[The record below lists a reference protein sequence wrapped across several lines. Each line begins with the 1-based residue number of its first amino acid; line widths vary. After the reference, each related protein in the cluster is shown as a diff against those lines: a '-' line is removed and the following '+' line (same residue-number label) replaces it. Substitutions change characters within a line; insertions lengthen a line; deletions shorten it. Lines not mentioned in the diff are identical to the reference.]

1 MKPACKQGRL
11 NLFLASSLQDDAFA
25 RRKGLTPHDAQ
36 EHTQGFF
43 ASLLAKDYLQSVD
56 RSKGKFRSFLMAS
69 FTNFLADRRKYDSA
83 QKRGGGL
90 VPVSLDAATAE
101 GRFDLEPSDDE
112 ANPEILFDRA
122 WANTLIERV
131 LKNLEQD
138 SQDSGKGPLFA
149 ELKGFLVGGSREQL
163 KDVAQRLEMTESTIR
178 VNLHRLRKR
187 YAELFR
193 LEVAQTVS
201 KPEDVDLEMRALLE
215 AL

>member
-1 MKPACKQGRL
+1 MKG
-11 NLFLASSLQDDAFA
+11 
-25 RRKGLTPHDAQ
+25 
-36 EHTQGFF
+36 
-43 ASLLAKDYLQSVD
+43 YLQSVD

-69 FTNFLADRRKYDSA
+69 FTNFFADRRKYDSA

-131 LKNLEQD
+131 LRNLEQD